1 MQTYQQCDI
10 YLDINE
16 GNEIGNAVR
25 SAYNHQLLIMGYKEV
40 VHNQDF
46 VAIENQF
53 LVNDIS
59 QLSNALKEIGNHRG
73 QFETRLALQQR
84 HANAVPV
91 STFKYA
97 LVQALSG

>member
-1 MQTYQQCDI
+1 MIPFTI
-10 YLDINE
+10 LIINNTSE
-16 GNEIGNAVR
+16 AISRIPPIITPITSTATP
-25 SAYNHQLLIMGYKEV
+25 
-40 VHNQDF
+40 F
-46 VAIENQF
+46 VESIKDSPAA
-53 LVNDIS
+53 NDIS

>member
-1 MQTYQQCDI
+1 MCIRD
-10 YLDINE
+10 
-16 GNEIGNAVR
+16 R
-25 SAYNHQLLIMGYKEV
+25 
-40 VHNQDF
+40 
-46 VAIENQF
+46 
-53 LVNDIS
+53 
-59 QLSNALKEIGNHRG
+59 LSNALKEIGNHRG

>member
-1 MQTYQQCDI
+1 
-10 YLDINE
+10 
-16 GNEIGNAVR
+16 
-25 SAYNHQLLIMGYKEV
+25 MGYKEV

-73 QFETRLALQQR
+73 QFETRLAPQR
-84 HANAVPV
+84 HAVPV

-97 LVQALSG
+97 LYKH

>member
-1 MQTYQQCDI
+1 MR
-10 YLDINE
+10 
-16 GNEIGNAVR
+16 NEIGNAVR

-40 VHNQDF
+40 VHNRDF

-73 QFETRLALQQR
+73 QFETRLALNNVMLMLCRYQ
-84 HANAVPV
+84 HLN
-91 STFKYA
+91 TY
-97 LVQALSG
+97 